1 MRPQTFTM
9 THAQVRG
16 GLPQGDDTL
25 VRQAVAH
32 AKDGSRTALQFLY
45 VHYAADT
52 HRYVHRIVGDHH
64 EAEDITQSVFAK
76 LMPTLSNY
84 DASRAPFGAWLRRVA
99 RNAALDTLRGRWAT
113 PTSEVRVADP
123 PEREHHVDLV
133 QSMKQA
139 LSHLSH
145 DQREVL
151 ILRHLVGL
159 SPGEIAGVLHKTESA
174 VHGLHH
180 RARRNFKAA
189 LRDLD
194 AMPLRV

>member
-1 MRPQTFTM
+1 MTPLTFTM
-9 THAQVRG
+9 THAQTRE
-16 GLPQGDDTL
+16 GLPHGDETL

-32 AKDGSRTALQFLY
+32 AKNGSRTALQFLY
-45 VHYAADT
+45 IRYAADT
-52 HRYVHRIVGDHH
+52 HRYVQRIVGDHH

-113 PTSEVRVADP
+113 PTSEVRVDDP

-145 DQREVL
+145 EQREVL

-189 LRDLD
+189 LHDLD

>member
-1 MRPQTFTM
+1 M
-9 THAQVRG
+9 
-16 GLPQGDDTL
+16 
-25 VRQAVAH
+25 
-32 AKDGSRTALQFLY
+32 
-45 VHYAADT
+45 
-52 HRYVHRIVGDHH
+52 
-64 EAEDITQSVFAK
+64 
-76 LMPTLSNY
+76 
-84 DASRAPFGAWLRRVA
+84 
-99 RNAALDTLRGRWAT
+99 
-113 PTSEVRVADP
+113 
-123 PEREHHVDLV
+123 DLV

-159 SPGEIAGVLHKTESA
+159 SPGEIAGLLHKTESA

-180 RARRNFKAA
+180 RARRNFKEA

>member
-1 MRPQTFTM
+1 MTPLTFTM
-9 THAQVRG
+9 THAQTRE
-16 GLPQGDDTL
+16 GLPHGDETL
-25 VRQAVAH
+25 VRQAVVH
-32 AKDGSRTALQFLY
+32 AKNGSRTALQFLY
-45 VHYAADT
+45 IRYAADT
-52 HRYVHRIVGDHH
+52 HRYVQRIVGDHH

-113 PTSEVRVADP
+113 PTSEVRVDDP

-139 LSHLSH
+139 LSHLSQE
-145 DQREVL
+145 QREVL

-189 LRDLD
+189 LHDLD